1 MDVGLSGCGE
11 KVQHGSPQI
20 VRDRELFWFH
30 FLLFVSF
37 QTSKRGKKK
46 QKRKTLYS
54 AWSSQLHHWKPVVQE
69 QQRLLLVAGCNIG
82 LSWCV
87 CVSGLR
93 NIWNTAHPPPYPFT
107 YLLFLS
113 KPLFW
118 PQLSSRGWC
127 GPPNRRV
134 HILQSLSPE
143 GFEFQTNTLKKFR
156 PAPKAQGAKFHSAKL
171 YGELAP
177 QPPLQFPLPPP
188 IVGVH
193 QSEIRKGLVQTTTLC
208 TQRKRPLSATVS
220 G

>member
-46 QKRKTLYS
+46 QKTKTLYS

-93 NIWNTAHPPPYPFT
+93 NIWNTAHPPLTLSHIYYLCLNPF
-107 YLLFLS
+107 FGLS
-113 KPLFW
+113 CPAEGGVVLPTDVYIFCNHSHQKGLNSRPTPSRSFVQRQKLRVQNFTVQNYMVNWPPTPLSNSHS
-118 PQLSSRGWC
+118 L
-127 GPPNRRV
+127 PPS
-134 HILQSLSPE
+134 LQSTNQKRFGTNNDPLRST
-143 GFEFQTNTLKKFR
+143 QT
-156 PAPKAQGAKFHSAKL
+156 AAQLHCLRVK
-171 YGELAP
+171 
-177 QPPLQFPLPPP
+177 
-188 IVGVH
+188 
-193 QSEIRKGLVQTTTLC
+193 
-208 TQRKRPLSATVS
+208 
-220 G
+220 